1 MGETEGRRIVGT
13 PALPGGQY
21 GAGRAWVLLAP
32 GFLALALTFV
42 APLLLFGAYAFARGG
57 LFTVTWD
64 FTLDNFVTVLTDPF
78 VGLLIVRSLVTGF
91 IVAGICLVIALP
103 LAFYLRFRA
112 GRLETP
118 LFVLLVVALFV
129 SYLARIYAWRAL
141 FTSSGVF
148 TVLIESL
155 GVTEPPQLLFTRTL
169 VVIALVH
176 IYLPFVTL
184 AIYAAM
190 RNLPRTVLEVAE
202 DLGATGLM
210 SWRRVILPLMASTSL
225 APFMFTL
232 GLAASDFAT
241 PQLLGGTKGTLVGV
255 LVQQQFAEAG
265 NFPMGA
271 AMSLVLLVVFVLL
284 YFALTSL
291 LFATRLHRV
300 SVRL

>member
-1 MGETEGRRIVGT
+1 M
-13 PALPGGQY
+13 
-21 GAGRAWVLLAP
+21 
-32 GFLALALTFV
+32 
-42 APLLLFGAYAFARGG
+42 RGG
-57 LFTVTWD
+57 LFTIIWE

-91 IVAGICLVIALP
+91 IVASICLVVALP

-141 FTSSGVF
+141 FTASGVF
-148 TVLIESL
+148 TSFIESF
-155 GVTEPPQLLFTRTL
+155 GITEPPQLLFTRTL

-184 AIYAAM
+184 AVYAAM

-202 DLGATGLM
+202 DLGATRVM
-210 SWRRVILPLMASTSL
+210 TWRRVVLPLMASTSL

-232 GLAASDFAT
+232 GLSASDFAT

-271 AMSLVLLVVFVLL
+271 AMSLVLLAVFVLL
-284 YFALTSL
+284 YLGMTWL

-300 SVRL
+300 AVRL

>member
-1 MGETEGRRIVGT
+1 MAQRGT
-13 PALPGGQY
+13 
-21 GAGRAWVLLAP
+21 WVLLTP
-32 GFLALALTFV
+32 GVLAIALTFV
-42 APLLLFGAYAFARGG
+42 APLILFGTYAFVRGG
-57 LFTVTWD
+57 LFTITWE
-64 FTLDNFVTVLTDPF
+64 FTLDNFARILTDPF
-78 VGLLIVRSLVTGF
+78 VGLLIIRSLLTGF
-91 IVAGICLVIALP
+91 VVAAICLVVALP

-112 GRLETP
+112 GPLETP

-141 FTSSGVF
+141 FTASGVF
-148 TVLIESL
+148 TSL
-155 GVTEPPQLLFTRTL
+155 VEAFGVTEPPQLLFTRTL
-169 VVIALVH
+169 VIIALVH

-190 RNLPRTVLEVAE
+190 RNLPTTVLEVAE
-202 DLGATGLM
+202 DLGATRM
-210 SWRRVILPLMASTSL
+210 MTWRRVVLPMMASTSL

-232 GLAASDFAT
+232 GLSASDFAT

-284 YFALTSL
+284 YLAMTYL